1 MTDIVIRTLPLPAQP
16 ATPAALAPYGT
27 LIEPGIDGTPF
38 GAADARLEL
47 GRGTPRLYIMKLQHR
62 PLHVAGI
69 TRHAAVTQC
78 LAAMGGKEWLIALA
92 PPGDPDDP
100 AGEPDPERIEAF
112 RIPGHKALA
121 LHRGTWHAG
130 PFLLEPEVD
139 FVNLELSDTNI
150 VDHHTVR
157 LDQRFGVAFE
167 IVP

>member
-1 MTDIVIRTLPLPAQP
+1 MNETIRTIPLSAQV

-27 LIEPGIDGTPF
+27 LIEPGVDGTPF
-38 GAADARLEL
+38 GAGDARLEL

-62 PLHVAGI
+62 PWRVAGI
-69 TRHAAVTQC
+69 TRHTAVTQC
-78 LAAMGGKEWLIALA
+78 LAALGGKEWLIALA
-92 PPGDPDDP
+92 PAGDPDNP
-100 AGEPDPERIEAF
+100 AAEPDPDRIKAF
-112 RIPGHKALA
+112 LIPGDKALA

-130 PFLLEPEVD
+130 PYLLEPEVD

-157 LDQRFGVAFE
+157 LDQRFGVAFD